1 METAGG
7 KVGTIEGHEKVW
19 NIGSFARHPQLIW
32 VLPGN
37 MLRRGG
43 FSFHYLLQLHCSHGC
58 SAEPDNRLTQ
68 VIILYIE
75 FTLPCLWA
83 VLFIFF
89 SFFDYVSCR
98 WQIAPGWSPEEP
110 TLNWDLARLAWVQ
123 LLPDS
128 NQTVLCMYI
137 RVYQR
142 VEQVRFTA
150 QVTIAIYLDKE

>member
-19 NIGSFARHPQLIW
+19 NIGSLARHLQLIW

-43 FSFHYLLQLHCSHGC
+43 FSFHHLLQLHCSHGC

-75 FTLPCLWA
+75 FTLPCLWV

-98 WQIAPGWSPEEP
+98 WQIAPGWTPEKP
-110 TLNWDLARLAWVQ
+110 TLRQDWLQ
-123 LLPDS
+123 S
-128 NQTVLCMYI
+128 NYFPIPTKLCSACIYS
-137 RVYQR
+137 VYQR

-150 QVTIAIYLDKE
+150 QVTMAICPL